1 MKKVLLKDLLFN
13 ESKIIKIAT
22 EISSINP
29 VFKKNDFIYAV
40 LAEFPKLELKAR
52 ISWIIT
58 FP

>member
-29 VFKKNDFIYAV
+29 VFKKGLLRALNN
-40 LAEFPKLELKAR
+40 K
-52 ISWIIT
+52 
-58 FP
+58 